1 MNIDFELHLFLK
13 TSLFSELVY
22 KTWHLNTLNHTPLQS
37 AGDVKTHEGPHL
49 FNKQCS
55 PPRRHFLFFF
65 FYFSSFFFFT
75 RNLTNTLL
83 FLGKTH
89 KITLALSYTVAN
101 VTFLLQ
107 VCNLT
112 LNRLNMVTII
122 TELGYKIWIKET
134 VLASQM
140 ITNQLFSTSPD
151 HHTIKIGSG
160 WFRLTFHSW
169 EKHL

>member
-1 MNIDFELHLFLK
+1 MLKHTKVPIYLTNNVLHLEDIF
-13 TSLFSELVY
+13 
-22 KTWHLNTLNHTPLQS
+22 
-37 AGDVKTHEGPHL
+37 
-49 FNKQCS
+49 C
-55 PPRRHFLFFF
+55 FFF
-65 FYFSSFFFFT
+65 FAFLFFFFT

-122 TELGYKIWIKET
+122 TELGYKI
-134 VLASQM
+134 
-140 ITNQLFSTSPD
+140 
-151 HHTIKIGSG
+151 
-160 WFRLTFHSW
+160 
-169 EKHL
+169 